1 MQAAA
6 RLQTRVAPA
15 APLGTRVAR
24 SALAFSTAAALL
36 APAAVAVAAEKPAPV
51 SRAQLRDAWLSADA
65 VVLGVYTGADSGLGP
80 WIHTADIRE
89 VWMGTPAPGKFVFKA
104 PRGVDISS
112 GTETLLFLWDRLNG
126 VTDSYIEAAR
136 DRFGDAAPARI
147 APDSITAY
155 LLPFSQYAL
164 ALEKGKIEVRGQS
177 VFPEKVGR
185 KELRKMFQE
194 LEYTLLPP
202 QLYTRSDLVIHARVD
217 YVDVRR
223 RVIEGMAV
231 EYRVYASFE
240 PIEVIKGTQPDSLKV
255 DYGSFPRSPRFVRD
269 EQVILFLKRAGDELL
284 LEPGK
289 RAVYHVRDG
298 SVGETGQP
306 LREFFK
312 TLRATP

>member
-1 MQAAA
+1 MRLTLGQMA
-6 RLQTRVAPA
+6 RKTLP
-15 APLGTRVAR
+15 R
-24 SALAFSTAAALL
+24 SAHAALVLATAAALL
-36 APAAVAVAAEKPAPV
+36 APTVLVSAAAEKPGPV
-51 SRAQLRDAWLSADA
+51 SIAQLRDAWLSADA
-65 VVLGVYTGADSGLGP
+65 VVLTIYTGADSGLGR
-80 WIHTADIRE
+80 WIHTADIRA

-104 PRGVDISS
+104 PRGVDVPL

-136 DRFGDAAPARI
+136 DRYGDAAPARI

-164 ALEKGKIEVRGQS
+164 PLDKGKLEVRSQS
-177 VFPEKVGR
+177 MFPDKVGR

-202 QLYTRSDLVIHARVD
+202 QLYARSDLVIHARVD
-217 YVDVRR
+217 FVDVRR

-231 EYRVYASFE
+231 EYRVYAAFE

-255 DYGSFPRSPRFVRD
+255 DFGSFPRSPRFVRD

-312 TLRATP
+312 TLRAAP